1 MARIIAR
8 STTQLDEKV
17 DENLTQDLTINLM
30 HTWERKTIRET
41 GFVALVHSL
50 GYADALRFLAQISSG
65 QGDYLEWQEQI
76 FGDAS
81 VDEIYEQARKHW
93 EERNEEGARRRD

>member
-1 MARIIAR
+1 MALTDQKFAR
-8 STTQLDEKV
+8 SDMAL
-17 DENLTQDLTINLM
+17 
-30 HTWERKTIRET
+30 REI
-41 GFVALVHSL
+41 GFMVLLRSL
-50 GYADALRFLAQISSG
+50 GYADTLRFLIQLSPG

-93 EERNEEGARRRD
+93 ERPGD